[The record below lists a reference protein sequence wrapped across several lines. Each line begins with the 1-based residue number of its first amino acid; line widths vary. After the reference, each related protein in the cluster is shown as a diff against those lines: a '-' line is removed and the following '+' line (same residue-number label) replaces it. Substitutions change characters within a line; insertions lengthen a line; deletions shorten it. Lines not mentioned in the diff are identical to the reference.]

1 MFASVPAF
9 SGFSAD
15 RIEECLDF
23 YRDVLGLDAVAEMG
37 GFRITFANGGQVFVY
52 PKDDHVAAT
61 FTVLNFPVDDVDTAV
76 TELNARGVVTKIY
89 DDARMPMDERGIV
102 RGWGPTIAWFR
113 DPAGNV
119 LSVIEANRTT

>member
-23 YRDVLGLDAVAEMG
+23 YRDVLGLDASEEMG

-52 PKDDHVAAT
+52 PKDDHEPAT
-61 FTVLNFPVDDVDTAV
+61 FTVLNFPVDDVDAAV

-89 DDARMPMDERGIV
+89 DDASMPMDERGIV
-102 RGWGPTIAWFR
+102 REWGPTIAWFR

-119 LSVIEANRTT
+119 LSVIQANWTP